1 MNLQKTINTQKYMNY
16 KKWIIGLCILNILPA
31 LSQEYNIENI
41 HIDGY
46 IGNRIN
52 TCIEH
57 RVKSQNTDHL
67 IEPFNPDRGRRG
79 SRPRP
84 DSGSRSTAPTA
95 AKRAA
100 RSTSITGPTTRF
112 PAREPSS
119 SHRPASRSS
128 TRFT

>member
-1 MNLQKTINTQKYMNY
+1 MNY

-67 IEPFNPDRGRRG
+67 IEPFKHRNEDHLWQSEFFGKWLLGAIASYQYTCLLYTSPSPRDRG
-79 SRPRP
+79 
-84 DSGSRSTAPTA
+84 
-95 AKRAA
+95 
-100 RSTSITGPTTRF
+100 
-112 PAREPSS
+112 
-119 SHRPASRSS
+119 
-128 TRFT
+128 

>member
-1 MNLQKTINTQKYMNY
+1 MNY

-57 RVKSQNTDHL
+57 RVKSQ
-67 IEPFNPDRGRRG
+67 IQ
-79 SRPRP
+79 
-84 DSGSRSTAPTA
+84 
-95 AKRAA
+95 
-100 RSTSITGPTTRF
+100 TT
-112 PAREPSS
+112 
-119 SHRPASRSS
+119 
-128 TRFT
+128 

>member
-1 MNLQKTINTQKYMNY
+1 MNY

-67 IEPFNPDRGRRG
+67 SSIETRII
-79 SRPRP
+79 
-84 DSGSRSTAPTA
+84 SGNLNFSENGYS
-95 AKRAA
+95 
-100 RSTSITGPTTRF
+100 GQ
-112 PAREPSS
+112 
-119 SHRPASRSS
+119 
-128 TRFT
+128 

>member
-52 TCIEH
+52 TCIEP
-57 RVKSQNTDHL
+57 VSYTHL
-67 IEPFNPDRGRRG
+67 
-79 SRPRP
+79 
-84 DSGSRSTAPTA
+84 TLPTN
-95 AKRAA
+95 
-100 RSTSITGPTTRF
+100 
-112 PAREPSS
+112 REV
-119 SHRPASRSS
+119 
-128 TRFT
+128 

>member
-1 MNLQKTINTQKYMNY
+1 MNY

-57 RVKSQNTDHL
+57 R
-67 IEPFNPDRGRRG
+67 P
-79 SRPRP
+79 
-84 DSGSRSTAPTA
+84 
-95 AKRAA
+95 
-100 RSTSITGPTTRF
+100 
-112 PAREPSS
+112 
-119 SHRPASRSS
+119 
-128 TRFT
+128 

>member
-57 RVKSQNTDHL
+57 QSKIPKYRPPNRAFQASK
-67 IEPFNPDRGRRG
+67 RG
-79 SRPRP
+79 S
-84 DSGSRSTAPTA
+84 SLA
-95 AKRAA
+95 
-100 RSTSITGPTTRF
+100 I
-112 PAREPSS
+112 
-119 SHRPASRSS
+119 
-128 TRFT
+128 

>member
-57 RVKSQNTDHL
+57 RVNRPPNRAFQASK
-67 IEPFNPDRGRRG
+67 RG
-79 SRPRP
+79 S
-84 DSGSRSTAPTA
+84 SLA
-95 AKRAA
+95 
-100 RSTSITGPTTRF
+100 I
-112 PAREPSS
+112 
-119 SHRPASRSS
+119 
-128 TRFT
+128 